1 MDSLPKTGSEY
12 KISPETGNVK
22 QIDKNYPR
30 FGEFAEIS
38 FLPLYIIN
46 KDVVKVNRVKEL
58 RVSKGMKQA
67 ELASL
72 LKCAPTAIS
81 KYELGQRDID
91 SETVC
96 RLCEIFGCS
105 ADYLLG
111 RSELASPELSE
122 EETRLL
128 LAWRR
133 SDSRARDMVR
143 LALEPFVKED
153 SAEKAI

>member
-1 MDSLPKTGSEY
+1 MYNFT
-12 KISPETGNVK
+12 KITQTELFHLNRIKDLRTAKGLSQQKLGKLLNCTDVT
-22 QIDKNYPR
+22 
-30 FGEFAEIS
+30 IS
-38 FLPLYIIN
+38 
-46 KDVVKVNRVKEL
+46 R
-58 RVSKGMKQA
+58 
-67 ELASL
+67 
-72 LKCAPTAIS
+72 
-81 KYELGQRDID
+81 YELSQRDID

-96 RLCEIFGCS
+96 RLCEIFGCT

-111 RSELASPELSE
+111 RSQLASTELSE

-143 LALEPFVKED
+143 LALDPFVQEE